1 MRIPDKNSRRD
12 WVERLGY
19 KVSILSVTPN
29 LRGNQPNNLDHTQV
43 YSKRPRLFQDL
54 TGSVPSLANAQEKA
68 EYLLFSNPEENTL
81 GTKSL
86 FLPRPVTIPLIFSLL
101 GRMVLD
107 TSDLFFA
114 TSYHSQLN
122 CPVKKNLDR
131 GDGPWH
137 KQYSRGTP

>member
-1 MRIPDKNSRRD
+1 MVLATTISIPFGIICSLLVSDINLIAGKCEYPTRTVERD

-29 LRGNQPNNLDHTQV
+29 LRGNQLDNLDHTQV

-86 FLPRPVTIPLIFSLL
+86 FSL
-101 GRMVLD
+101 VL
-107 TSDLFFA
+107 
-114 TSYHSQLN
+114 
-122 CPVKKNLDR
+122 
-131 GDGPWH
+131 
-137 KQYSRGTP
+137 